1 MPLSSR
7 SEYSE
12 KFFQR
17 YYHQLLYF
25 LFYRK
30 RAVPDKRAPLRYI
43 LPNKIRG
50 STRIFFRQRHS
61 GATIFQRFEHPC
73 HISANVF
80 HNLDALHILL
90 RFTGAHTMN
99 GIPIERRNNQRIGQ
113 IKIIVHL
120 VKSIHTT
127 GTAQCHN
134 TCYRF
139 IGTQLPA
146 AAIKETIQ
154 KAFHCACNSRVVHR
168 GPDDQ
173 PIAFRHET
181 NTFIYRVF
189 CEYAQPSRRTPAPAA
204 GHAPANR
211 LIPHLNRNR
220 LNLLCRQLFFNR

>member
-1 MPLSSR
+1 MFFPFCPKTFGAFWLFLYENGLLKRKNTTEYRSLPGMPLSSR

-30 RAVPDKRAPLRYI
+30 RALPDKRAPLRYI

-120 VKSIHTT
+120 VKSIHTLQARQQRVDAESRE
-127 GTAQCHN
+127 GLF
-134 TCYRF
+134 YR
-139 IGTQLPA
+139 
-146 AAIKETIQ
+146 
-154 KAFHCACNSRVVHR
+154 
-168 GPDDQ
+168 D
-173 PIAFRHET
+173 
-181 NTFIYRVF
+181 
-189 CEYAQPSRRTPAPAA
+189 EYSLYGKQYEQAT
-204 GHAPANR
+204 
-211 LIPHLNRNR
+211 
-220 LNLLCRQLFFNR
+220 

>member
-1 MPLSSR
+1 MKRKNTTEYRSLPGMPLSSR

-30 RAVPDKRAPLRYI
+30 RALPDKRAPLRYI

-113 IKIIVHL
+113 IKNNCSSGEKHPHHRNGAMPQHL
-120 VKSIHTT
+120 LPVYRHTIARRRNKRNDPESFSLCLQFQSST
-127 GTAQCHN
+127 QGT
-134 TCYRF
+134 R
-139 IGTQLPA
+139 
-146 AAIKETIQ
+146 
-154 KAFHCACNSRVVHR
+154 
-168 GPDDQ
+168 
-173 PIAFRHET
+173 
-181 NTFIYRVF
+181 
-189 CEYAQPSRRTPAPAA
+189 
-204 GHAPANR
+204 
-211 LIPHLNRNR
+211 
-220 LNLLCRQLFFNR
+220 